1 MYGFITTQLKSHEI
15 DEINKYLRG
24 RKLPI
29 FTKKQLNQMDTR
41 KDELDVL
48 GLDIVIRGNYFEFDV
63 NSAHSP
69 PLAIRHKH
77 SDEQVDETA
86 VRHIIALTSAI
97 STFDGLCLDKNK
109 KPIAI
114 MQCSYD
120 DEY

>member
-1 MYGFITTQLKSHEI
+1 MYGFIRTQLKSHEI

-63 NSAHSP
+63 NSPYST
-69 PLAIRHKH
+69 PLAIRHRQ

-86 VRHIIALTSAI
+86 VRYIIALKSSI
-97 STFDGLCLDKNK
+97 STFDGLCLNKNK

-120 DEY
+120 DE